1 MAKQQTKPWHDEPA
15 HRVQDLVSDFAQTE
29 EGAPE
34 RLRAEL
40 GELLAK
46 ISEELKIS

>member
-1 MAKQQTKPWHDEPA
+1 MAGQQTKPWHEVICLWEEL
-15 HRVQDLVSDFAQTE
+15 RTG

-40 GELLAK
+40 DELLAK

>member
-1 MAKQQTKPWHDEPA
+1 MAKQQTKPWHEVM
-15 HRVQDLVSDFAQTE
+15 RLRE
-29 EGAPE
+29 ELRTGERAPE

-40 GELLAK
+40 DKLLAK